1 MFRPLPSFFQQY
13 DMWLMCF
20 YNSVSNGLVL
30 LLQWLITERSHE
42 DLDNSSATNIYHRYM
57 TLQLP
62 VAILKCLHWT
72 NVCSKHPKWLERT
85 QPDAGGSGR
94 PRDPLHSLKWNYHF
108 QSRGISPVVW
118 RVWCQCQLNSVRSG
132 WPLHQKS
139 VIQAGCGAK
148 NMLLAEGQ
156 SPAARSSCHAVSD
169 ALQMSPGGTMRSM
182 LIHLKSHK
190 QQKGKV
196 KWEGQ
201 VDPDVIVLSCEC
213 SVT

>member
-1 MFRPLPSFFQQY
+1 
-13 DMWLMCF
+13 MCF

-94 PRDPLHSLKWNYHF
+94 PGESIAFSEMELPLSITWHLPSCVKSLVSMSAELSEEWLAFASEVCDP
-108 QSRGISPVVW
+108 SR
-118 RVWCQCQLNSVRSG
+118 LRSQE
-132 WPLHQKS
+132 H
-139 VIQAGCGAK
+139 
-148 NMLLAEGQ
+148 
-156 SPAARSSCHAVSD
+156 AASRRAVSSCAQQLPCSQRCLTDVTWRNHAFHANSPEVS
-169 ALQMSPGGTMRSM
+169 
-182 LIHLKSHK
+182 
-190 QQKGKV
+190 
-196 KWEGQ
+196 
-201 VDPDVIVLSCEC
+201 
-213 SVT
+213 